1 MIVCFCNIDQ
11 CSDCQD
17 NPIRHIAL
25 FPAAHIG
32 DIIRHAIIG
41 GDVYYAIVVGTPM
54 DKNIIS
60 WKKAESISELVKMD
74 YNWKLNRKFR
84 NILNPGLSKTYDF
97 ITFEEKTEYPEEILV
112 EIIRNSTPNSSPN
125 SSPSNETESIEETMS
140 KSDYSD
146 YEEEIID

>member
-1 MIVCFCNIDQ
+1 MIVCFFNIDQ
-11 CSDCQD
+11 CSDCKD
-17 NPIRHIAL
+17 NPIRHIAV

-41 GDVYYAIVVGTPM
+41 GDVYYAILVGTPI

-60 WKKAESISELVKMD
+60 WKKAEFISELVKMD
-74 YNWKLNRKFR
+74 YHWKLKRKFR

-97 ITFEEKTEYPEEILV
+97 VLFEEKTEYPDEILV
-112 EIIRNSTPNSSPN
+112 EIIRNSSPN
-125 SSPSNETESIEETMS
+125 SSPSNETESIEEIMS

-146 YEEEIID
+146 Y